1 VRGIVVPNL
10 HQYHHPGDAITETD
24 NYIYDPRLKPY
35 QNDGKYSGTMD
46 DRWAFTNRSA
56 SLDYSTAG
64 ALAAATRPLK
74 NFNKPLADRCLA
86 DAIRM
91 WDENANQT
99 QNTSQQSG
107 MGFGNAGEMNAAFQ
121 LYLTTKDQ
129 KYLNRFLD
137 LLWPSLERGM
147 GSRGGS
153 LLNALQAIP
162 YMDIDFKARLKEMV
176 IKYKESVDAYAED
189 NPNGV
194 PISGRSWG
202 GGIDSP
208 FPLGEKKG
216 SKNNKRNMV
225 VLLLF

>member
-1 VRGIVVPNL
+1 MKNRFKLENVVIIFL
-10 HQYHHPGDAITETD
+10 MA
-24 NYIYDPRLKPY
+24 
-35 QNDGKYSGTMD
+35 
-46 DRWAFTNRSA
+46 A
-56 SLDYSTAG
+56 SLIMLSNNAMSHTLSLNDPGYFETPGVNVFVYSNQYTGMFNDEKNAGIELIHLGVRTTTG
-64 ALAAATRPLK
+64 ALATATRPLK

-107 MGFGNAGEMNAAFQ
+107 MGFGCAGEMNAAFQ

-176 IKYKESVDAYAED
+176 IKY
-189 NPNGV
+189 
-194 PISGRSWG
+194 
-202 GGIDSP
+202 
-208 FPLGEKKG
+208 
-216 SKNNKRNMV
+216 
-225 VLLLF
+225 